1 MQIARLLLITLI
13 ICCFGCQTKTSKKT
27 SVPDAKNGSL
37 TSLKQGDTPKFI
49 NYHLSAKKVIDSL
62 KLDKRKIFIQIEKT
76 KRTLFLKVG
85 ETIVKSYPVVLGFNP
100 TDDKM
105 KEGDG
110 CTPEG
115 TFKIRSQYPHKSW
128 NKFIWIDYPT
138 AESKKKFAERK
149 KKGLIPKDA
158 KIGGE
163 IGIHGVPK
171 GADVAIDLGQNW
183 TLGCISLKNKDVSEV
198 YSLVKAG
205 TKIVI
210 NH

>member
-1 MQIARLLLITLI
+1 MKITRLLLFTFLFIG
-13 ICCFGCQTKTSKKT
+13 FACQADNSQTTNNTESKNV
-27 SVPDAKNGSL
+27 SFVSQKNGE
-37 TSLKQGDTPKFI
+37 PKYI
-49 NYHLSAKKVIDSL
+49 NYKLKAKKVIDSL
-62 KLDKRKIFIQIEKT
+62 KLDKRKVFIQIEKSE
-76 KRTLFLKVG
+76 KTLFLKVG
-85 ETIVKSYPVVLGFNP
+85 ETVVKSYPVVLGFNP

-128 NKFIWIDYPT
+128 NKFIWIDYPN
-138 AESKKKFAERK
+138 AESKKKFAARK
-149 KKGLIPKDA
+149 KKGLIPKNA

-171 GADVAIDLGQNW
+171 GTDIFIDKGKDW

>member
-1 MQIARLLLITLI
+1 MILKHLLFSLIA
-13 ICCFGCQTKTSKKT
+13 FGCLACQPDKSIASNSSEINTPPKKHSDSSKKH
-27 SVPDAKNGSL
+27 
-37 TSLKQGDTPKFI
+37 I
-49 NYHLSAKKVIDSL
+49 NYHLTAKKVLDSL
-62 KLDKRKIFIQIEKT
+62 KLDKRKVYIQIEKS

-115 TFKIRSQYPHKSW
+115 TFKIQSQYPHKSW
-128 NKFIWIDYPT
+128 NKFIWIDYPN

-149 KKGLIPKDA
+149 KKGLIPKNA

-171 GADVAIDLGQNW
+171 GTDMFIDMGKDW

-205 TKIVI
+205 TKIII